1 MPFGGGRFYGPEL
14 LTLMTSA
21 LDNAWQEAKERPGMF
36 GDAQATREAMAI
48 LIMRAVDDG
57 LRAPEHLKRIALLAT
72 DDRIVSHLQRKH
84 RS

>member
-21 LDNAWQEAKERPGMF
+21 LDSAWQEAKRRPGGG
-36 GDAQATREAMAI
+36 GDEQATRDAMAF

-57 LRAPEHLKRIALLAT
+57 LRAPEHLRRIALLAT
-72 DDRIVSHLQRKH
+72 DDRIIGHLQRNH
-84 RS
+84 RR